1 MTDYEKAVH
10 AAMVTIRESLDG
22 ATGLDKHGAMG
33 IALAVSYTLAG
44 YSPDQI
50 PLLIQVPPRHLP
62 PPPATPPPAPHPP
75 TNKGSPPPAGG
86 GGPGVGGGGKGPPP
100 ARVSIARD
108 GVAGGMPATRVGP
121 MHGVGAW
128 PAAVT

>member
-22 ATGLDKHGAMG
+22 ATRLDKHGAMC

-50 PLLIQVPPRHLP
+50 RLLMQVSLGKFRELHETFKV
-62 PPPATPPPAPHPP
+62 AAAMVTSGER
-75 TNKGSPPPAGG
+75 GSA
-86 GGPGVGGGGKGPPP
+86 
-100 ARVSIARD
+100 
-108 GVAGGMPATRVGP
+108 
-121 MHGVGAW
+121 
-128 PAAVT
+128 